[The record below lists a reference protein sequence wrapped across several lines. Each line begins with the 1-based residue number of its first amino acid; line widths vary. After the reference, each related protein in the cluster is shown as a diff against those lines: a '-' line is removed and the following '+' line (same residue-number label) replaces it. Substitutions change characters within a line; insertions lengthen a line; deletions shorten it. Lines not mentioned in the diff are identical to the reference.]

1 MLGNGG
7 AEMKIDR
14 RACATGI
21 VGLVLAPAAEAQT
34 RDKALEAAIASQG
47 RSPASVVRDP
57 YRHPY
62 ASLVFWGLKPGQ
74 TIVELDAGEAGYW
87 REILQPYAA
96 ATHGR
101 YVGAAPYFAEG
112 PGGSRRDLSS
122 PLAEPGSADL
132 VLSARNIHNYM
143 WQPGL
148 LQKVLGDVHA
158 VLKPGGVLAVEEHRA
173 DPKPQV
179 DAPGRPASNGYMS
192 VANVVS
198 TVQASGFTL
207 EARSE
212 INANPKDIKN
222 YPYGVWTLPPTR
234 QSTSRGSPPL
244 SDTDRA
250 RYDSIGESDRMTLR
264 FRKV

>member
-1 MLGNGG
+1 MPGKGD

-14 RACATGI
+14 RAFATGI
-21 VGLVLAPAAEAQT
+21 IGLAFAPAAEAQA
-34 RDKALEAAIASQG
+34 RDKALDAAIASSG
-47 RSPASVVRDP
+47 RSPASVARDA

-112 PGGSRRDLSS
+112 PQGSRRDLSS
-122 PLAEPGSADL
+122 PLTEPGSADL

-148 LQKVLGDVHA
+148 LQKVLADAHA
-158 VLKPGGVLAVEEHRA
+158 ALKPGGVLAVEEHRA
-173 DPKPQV
+173 DPKAQV
-179 DAPGRPASNGYMS
+179 DAPGRPAGNGYVS

-198 TVQASGFTL
+198 AVQGAGFTL

-212 INANPKDIKN
+212 INANPKDIKD
-222 YPYGVWTLPPTR
+222 YPFGVWTLPPVR
-234 QSTSRGSPPL
+234 QSSSRRVAPL
-244 SDTDRA
+244 SAADRA
-250 RYDSIGESDRMTLR
+250 RFDAIGESDRMTLR